1 MQEFIISIFNVTL
14 NFTYRQVKAPV
25 KILFVCTGNTCRSSM
40 ASALARK
47 ILEERGRQEIQVSSA
62 GIAAFPGEQASREA
76 VQAMSEMGICL
87 RDHRAARLT
96 PEDVREADLVLTMT
110 AAHRDFIKKLVPQCS
125 EKIFTLAG
133 YAGTGPEDVPDPL
146 GYPLG
151 AYRKCARKL
160 EELIARSLA
169 RLDAD
174 AGAQI
179 NRQVK
184 KE

>member
-1 MQEFIISIFNVTL
+1 
-14 NFTYRQVKAPV
+14 
-25 KILFVCTGNTCRSSM
+25 M

-47 ILEERGRQEIQVSSA
+47 ILEERGRQEIQVSAA
-62 GIAAFPGEQASREA
+62 GIAAFPAEQASREA